1 MNLLSELDQPGEYF
15 IDEKSL
21 HLYFLPDG
29 KIGDKPA
36 MLSVNTS
43 AVVTLANTKHTSLEN
58 LEVGFGRSTG
68 ISATGIDSVLIRN
81 VTVYGLGT
89 SGIELS
95 GTNSAVVSSEI
106 SHTGCAG
113 MSAGGGVDH
122 KPTPGNL
129 TVRGN
134 KIHHIGNWKR
144 TYMPAIRFSGSGN
157 LYADNVV
164 SHAPHTCMTGGGTN
178 LTFEGNTLDTCC
190 YESSD
195 VSAAAA
201 LATAHCCVFFRSLK
215 EATAQV
221 GAFYVCGQG
230 GTAFWGGRGGR
241 VLNNTFKNIRN
252 MDGTGVQGPSVQ
264 ALYLVRPA
272 SSVCTGFGR

>member
-21 HLYFLPDG
+21 HLYFMPDG

-36 MLSVNTS
+36 TLSVNAS
-43 AVVTLANTKHTSLEN
+43 AVVTLANTTHTNIEN

-129 TVRGN
+129 SVR
-134 KIHHIGNWKR
+134 K
-144 TYMPAIRFSGSGN
+144 
-157 LYADNVV
+157 
-164 SHAPHTCMTGGGTN
+164 PHDYC
-178 LTFEGNTLDTCC
+178 
-190 YESSD
+190 
-195 VSAAAA
+195 
-201 LATAHCCVFFRSLK
+201 
-215 EATAQV
+215 
-221 GAFYVCGQG
+221 
-230 GTAFWGGRGGR
+230 
-241 VLNNTFKNIRN
+241 
-252 MDGTGVQGPSVQ
+252 
-264 ALYLVRPA
+264 
-272 SSVCTGFGR
+272 